1 MALLERRL
9 PVLRP
14 KTSSCEAV
22 CAPMPTRV
30 SHAMRVNTQP
40 DRIIRSAAANHQS
53 HHQVIFALHSLQ
65 NGLSNVQNGLTDL
78 LNAYTQHTTS
88 ILAGEDNDYDRLQL
102 PASIAAT
109 ANATME
115 AATLAA
121 NGINQ
126 VAAASNQ
133 VVVDGAAADGKTKKR
148 KREKKEK
155 DPNAPKKPLTAAFL
169 YAQTARSIVRAD
181 LESGLEVGQALEK
194 NAVNLETTKRWNELP
209 DEEKEVSGFC
219 LLIFCETWN

>member
-14 KTSSCEAV
+14 KTSSHEAV

-40 DRIIRSAAANHQS
+40 DNISMSAVANHHS
-53 HHQVIFALHSLQ
+53 YHQVIFALHSLQ

-115 AATLAA
+115 AATLAT

-126 VAAASNQ
+126 VVAASNQ
-133 VVVDGAAADGKTKKR
+133 VVDGAAADGKTKKR

-181 LESGLEVGQALEK
+181 LESGLEEGQALEK

-219 LLIFCETWN
+219 LLIFNETWN